1 MRIKNPEYSVYLKK
15 DKYIKDFSSF
25 VSKQVKNQILSEY
38 LVRIDK
44 VDDPLQRRILSSALL
59 VKVDKGVNMRKVYLT
74 DLINLLERND
84 FFEDNYTGSGF
95 VAPDYGDF
103 DLSIMPLFVNGKP
116 FKNLSVSFDTYKT
129 ITGED
134 LKEEDK
140 RFFTQGVLAYDVDD
154 ELEEELTSEEKL
166 DFIDEIAQLYLSRV
180 KEFCYETEQY
190 FFKLTF
196 EDGDVVSINSFKKS
210 DLELFGIRF
219 YKCDFSDNA
228 N

>member
-1 MRIKNPEYSVYLKK
+1 
-15 DKYIKDFSSF
+15 
-25 VSKQVKNQILSEY
+25 
-38 LVRIDK
+38 
-44 VDDPLQRRILSSALL
+44 
-59 VKVDKGVNMRKVYLT
+59 MRKVYLT

-95 VAPDYGDF
+95 IPPDYGDF
-103 DLSIMPLFVNGKP
+103 DLFIMPCFVNGKP

-140 RFFTQGVLAYDVDD
+140 QFFTQGVLAYDEDD

-196 EDGDVVSINSFKKS
+196 EDGEVVSINSFKKS

-219 YKCDFSDNA
+219 YKCDFSDNS
-228 N
+228 NEGEKKND